1 MMPTPLEIIADY
13 FLLDPKSLPAH
24 LHLVDDLGAD
34 SLEILEI
41 TISLNERLG
50 IEIPEHALA
59 NVRTVGQLCALAQGL
74 FD

>member
-1 MMPTPLEIIADY
+1 
-13 FLLDPKSLPAH
+13 LLDEKKIPAH

-41 TISLNERLG
+41 TVALNERLN

-59 NVRTVGQLCALAQGL
+59 HVSTVGQLCALAQGQL
-74 FD
+74 E